1 MLQRRIERHHSKHDT
16 CFIFIGPTLH
26 QSTVSRLLIGVF
38 RSSTKTE
45 SVVFRDLLII
55 DATHFIMETSRTP
68 LKKIRSSKRRPSK
81 KAKKESVE
89 EQITTQGRDF
99 FQQVQFQST
108 LAVLLL
114 QMFTQ
119 IECSAI
125 ENIRNVLAEF
135 RSVITEGIQSKMSDP
150 TAPAPQYEKMADALS
165 ESWVV
170 FQTDDRNNTFS
181 TFFNTLTAVKEEEK
195 SVPSST
201 SRIESVQSQS
211 LQEEIAKIDS
221 PSLYRLPE
229 SEPERITPRV
239 INGRI
244 AREDLDDDFEPLL
257 ITHHVLQ

>member
-1 MLQRRIERHHSKHDT
+1 
-16 CFIFIGPTLH
+16 
-26 QSTVSRLLIGVF
+26 
-38 RSSTKTE
+38 
-45 SVVFRDLLII
+45 
-55 DATHFIMETSRTP
+55 METPRTP
-68 LKKIRSSKRRPSK
+68 LKKIKSSKRRPSK
-81 KAKKESVE
+81 KAKQASVE

-99 FQQVQFQST
+99 FQQVQFEST

-135 RSVITEGIQSKMSDP
+135 RSVIAEGIKSKMSDP
-150 TAPAPQYEKMADALS
+150 TAPSPQYEKMADAIS
-165 ESWVV
+165 ESWVL
-170 FQTDDRNNTFS
+170 FQAGDRDNTFS
-181 TFFNTLTAVKEEEK
+181 TFYNTLTAVKEQEEK
-195 SVPSST
+195 SVLSST
-201 SRIESVQSQS
+201 SRIESDQSQS
-211 LQEEIAKIDS
+211 LQEEIAMIDS

-244 AREDLDDDFEPLL
+244 AREDLDDDFEPLT

>member
-1 MLQRRIERHHSKHDT
+1 
-16 CFIFIGPTLH
+16 
-26 QSTVSRLLIGVF
+26 
-38 RSSTKTE
+38 
-45 SVVFRDLLII
+45 
-55 DATHFIMETSRTP
+55 METSRTP
-68 LKKIRSSKRRPSK
+68 LNKIRSSKRRPSK
-81 KAKKESVE
+81 KAKKASVE

-99 FQQVQFQST
+99 FQQVQFEST

-135 RSVITEGIQSKMSDP
+135 RSVITEGVKSKMSDP
-150 TAPAPQYEKMADALS
+150 TAPAPQYEKMADAIS
-165 ESWVV
+165 ESWVL
-170 FQTDDRNNTFS
+170 FQAGDRDNTFN
-181 TFFNTLTAVKEEEK
+181 TFYNTLTAVKEEEEK

-201 SRIESVQSQS
+201 SRIESDQSQS
-211 LQEEIAKIDS
+211 LQEEIAMIDS